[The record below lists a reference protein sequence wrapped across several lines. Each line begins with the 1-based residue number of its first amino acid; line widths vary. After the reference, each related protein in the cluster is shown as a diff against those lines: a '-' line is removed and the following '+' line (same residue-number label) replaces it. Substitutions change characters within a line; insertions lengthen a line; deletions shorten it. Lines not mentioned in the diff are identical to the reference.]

1 MLRQLLRRNW
11 EVLLFGFIGFLLLAS
26 LQSTDV
32 TPEKDSPYPLI
43 RNSVAC
49 LAFFHT
55 KIVPITFSIS
65 MAGALAFVLLPL
77 RNAQRRFLVD
87 AIAIYFTIRLLTLFT
102 FINLLIFLKTSDHA
116 LVVAQLLLFLP
127 CLLLIWGWIYWRID
141 TRSLLNTGKRIF
153 SFKLAE
159 GATPTIYDYFLVSFT
174 SLLSNTL
181 SGFSGE
187 TRTARTLI
195 FIHGIMMWDIMG
207 LTLSRAIAM
216 IST

>member
-1 MLRQLLRRNW
+1 
-11 EVLLFGFIGFLLLAS
+11 
-26 LQSTDV
+26 
-32 TPEKDSPYPLI
+32 
-43 RNSVAC
+43 
-49 LAFFHT
+49 
-55 KIVPITFSIS
+55 

-174 SLLSNTL
+174 SLLSHTL